1 MPKMPASTRGIFT
14 STRTP
19 LAASNAIA
27 IALVS
32 LPITHYHTVSYVQ
45 IPTAEQYGIRR
56 YPQYAAAVQSP
67 SISYQIDLPAIAA
80 SGTRTVDLLHDLL
93 QMSFHVAQVPALG
106 WVAQG

>member
-1 MPKMPASTRGIFT
+1 
-14 STRTP
+14 
-19 LAASNAIA
+19 
-27 IALVS
+27 
-32 LPITHYHTVSYVQ
+32 
-45 IPTAEQYGIRR
+45 
-56 YPQYAAAVQSP
+56 VQSP